1 MTTNKLVRG
10 ALVAAMYA
18 VLTMAL
24 PAYGPLQFRLSE
36 IMTLLAYY
44 NPFYIIPLTL
54 GCAIA
59 NLASPFGIID
69 IIFGSFSSFLALT
82 AMSKTKNIYIAS
94 LWPAVFS
101 IMIGIEI
108 MLLSSEPVN
117 FFIITG
123 QIMLSQFIVVS
134 LIGVP
139 VMKFIAK
146 NKFLNIDK
154 I

>member
-139 VMKFIAK
+139 VTKFIAK